1 MILFETTRFVTS
13 VAALPDLARAPLAP
27 LPEVAV
33 VGRSNA
39 GKSTLIN
46 ALANQRQL
54 ARASKT
60 PGRTQLLNFFEVAR
74 REDDARRPGAY
85 LVDLPG
91 YGFARADPARRAAWD
106 DLAGGYLRTRRDLAG
121 VVLVMD
127 ARRPLLP
134 VDEALLAWL
143 AQRDGP
149 PVRLLFVLTKSDQL
163 RRAERTEALRLVQNR
178 SAGLPQPAPALLF
191 SALTGEGLQSLRA
204 EVGAL
209 MEPAPHDDAPLS
221 LAKKSPG

>member
-1 MILFETTRFVTS
+1 MILFETARFVTS
-13 VAALPDLARAPLAP
+13 VSALQQLEQAPLAALP
-27 LPEVAV
+27 EIAV

-74 REDDARRPGAY
+74 RQDDARRPAAY

-91 YGFARADPARRAAWD
+91 YGFARADYARRAAWD
-106 DLAGGYLRTRRDLAG
+106 ELAGGYLRTRRLLAG
-121 VVLVMD
+121 VVLAMD
-127 ARRPLLP
+127 ARRPLMP

-143 AQRDGP
+143 AQREGP
-149 PVRLLFVLTKSDQL
+149 PVQLLFVLTKSDQL
-163 RRAERTEALRLVQNR
+163 RRTERAEALRLVQNR
-178 SAGLPQPAPALLF
+178 AASLSQPAPALLF
-191 SALTGEGLQSLRA
+191 SALTGEGLDSLRA

-209 MEPAPHDDAPLS
+209 MQATPDDAPVS